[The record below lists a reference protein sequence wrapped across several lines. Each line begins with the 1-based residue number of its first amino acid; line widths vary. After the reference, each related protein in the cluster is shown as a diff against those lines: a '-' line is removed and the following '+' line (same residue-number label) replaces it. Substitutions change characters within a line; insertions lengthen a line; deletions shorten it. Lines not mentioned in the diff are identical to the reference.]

1 MIVTQSNNVFE
12 CTLYD
17 KCCVML
23 IGNDWHC
30 PAKYISNVLYMYNVK
45 VENKKEII
53 KKVGY
58 IKFELDLF
66 FNFK

>member
-45 VENKKEII
+45 VENRK
-53 KKVGY
+53 
-58 IKFELDLF
+58 
-66 FNFK
+66 

>member
-30 PAKYISNVLYMYNVK
+30 SAKYISNVLYMYNVK
-45 VENKKEII
+45 VENRK
-53 KKVGY
+53 
-58 IKFELDLF
+58 
-66 FNFK
+66 